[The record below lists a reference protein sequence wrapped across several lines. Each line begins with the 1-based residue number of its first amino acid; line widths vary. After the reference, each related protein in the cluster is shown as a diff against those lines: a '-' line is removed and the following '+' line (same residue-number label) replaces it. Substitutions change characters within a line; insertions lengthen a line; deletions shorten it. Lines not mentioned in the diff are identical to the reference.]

1 MCTDGTRVAPRR
13 PLIGVAALRELMDSA
28 GPLTVLDV
36 RWFLLGPP
44 GREGYEAGHLPG
56 ARFVDLDTELA
67 GRAHPGG
74 GGGRHPLPDPDR
86 FAAAMRAHGVRRH
99 VPVIVYDQRDG
110 TSAARA
116 WWLLRHHGHDDVRV
130 LDGGFDAWA
139 SAGGPVVDATPTP
152 VAGDFV
158 AVAGRAPV
166 VDAAGAAA
174 LAAEGLLLDAR
185 AAERYAG
192 TNEPVDPV
200 AGHVPGAVSA
210 PTFANVDADGR
221 FLPAD
226 ALRERFAALGA
237 RNGARVG
244 VYCGS
249 GVTATH
255 EVLALALV
263 GIDAALYAGS
273 WSDWVSDP
281 ARPVMTVG

>member
-1 MCTDGTRVAPRR
+1 MRTNGARVTQRR
-13 PLIGVAALRELMDSA
+13 PLIGVAALRELIDSA
-28 GPLTVLDV
+28 APLTVLDV
-36 RWFLLGPP
+36 RWSLLGPP
-44 GREGYEAGHLPG
+44 GREGYKAGHLPG

-67 GRAHPGG
+67 GRAQPGG
-74 GGGRHPLPDPDR
+74 EGGRHPLPDPDR

-130 LDGGFDAWA
+130 LDGGFDAWTA
-139 SAGGPVVDATPTP
+139 SGGPVGDATPTP

-158 AVAGRAPV
+158 AIAGRAPV

-174 LAAEGLLLDAR
+174 LAVEGLLLDAR

-210 PTFANVDADGR
+210 PTFANVDDDGR

-237 RNGARVG
+237 RDGAWVG